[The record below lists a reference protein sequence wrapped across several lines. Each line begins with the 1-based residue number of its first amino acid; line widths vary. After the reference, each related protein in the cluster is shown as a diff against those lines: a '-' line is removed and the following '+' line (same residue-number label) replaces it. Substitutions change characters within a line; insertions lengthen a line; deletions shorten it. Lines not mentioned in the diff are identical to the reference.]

1 MRLHVFPHSNNAIAV
16 LAITRHLELPVDVAL
31 VDLLKGEQKTPAF
44 TALNPNQRMPVLED
58 GPFVLWESNAIAQYL
73 AAQRPASG
81 LWPTD
86 PARQA
91 DVSRWQ
97 FWQTAHWGPICT
109 VYTFERV
116 VKRFADLGP
125 ADEAAIAR
133 AEPDFHTYA
142 GVLDGQLRG
151 RRWVTGDQL
160 TVADFSLGA
169 WLVYADPAGLPLG
182 GHPEIVR
189 WYAELCTLPAWQR
202 ALPPPSRYAAGS
214 TTTGVPNRT
223 AVPLARS

>member
-1 MRLHVFPHSNNAIAV
+1 MRLHVFPHSNNAVAV
-16 LAITRHLELPVDVAL
+16 LAVVHYLELPVELVM
-31 VDLLKGEQKTPAF
+31 VDLLRGAQKTPAF

-58 GPFVLWESNAIAQYL
+58 GAFVLWESNAIAQYL

-97 FWQTAHWGPICT
+97 FWQTAHWGPACG

-125 ADEAAIAR
+125 SNEAAIAR
-133 AEPDFHTYA
+133 VEPDFHAYA
-142 GVLDGQLRG
+142 GVLDGALHG
-151 RRWVTGDQL
+151 RAWVTGDRL

-169 WLVYADPAGLPLG
+169 WLVYADPAGLPLDD
-182 GHPEIVR
+182 HPEIVR
-189 WYAELCTLPAWQR
+189 WYAALAALPGWRR
-202 ALPPPSRYAAGS
+202 ALPSA
-214 TTTGVPNRT
+214 
-223 AVPLARS
+223 

>member
-16 LAITRHLELPVDVAL
+16 LAVVHHLELPVELVT
-31 VDLLKGEQKTPAF
+31 VDLLKGAQRTAAF

-58 GPFVLWESNAIAQYL
+58 GAFVLWESNAIVQYL

-86 PARQA
+86 PTRQA

-97 FWQTAHWGPICT
+97 FWQTAHWGPTCGI
-109 VYTFERV
+109 YTFERV

-125 ADEAAIAR
+125 PNEAAIAR
-133 AEPDFHTYA
+133 IEPDFHVYA
-142 GVLDGQLRG
+142 SVLHGQLHG
-151 RRWVTGDQL
+151 RPWVTGEKL

-169 WLVYADPAGLPLG
+169 WMVYAGPAGLPLG
-182 GHPEIVR
+182 DYPEIVR
-189 WYAELCTLPAWQR
+189 WYEALVALPGWKR
-202 ALPPPSRYAAGS
+202 ALPPA
-214 TTTGVPNRT
+214 
-223 AVPLARS
+223 